1 MLKLRLPKLVALG
14 TFALGVFSSAY
25 ADITPLRTGPVSQYG
40 QLMAGTNDSGQGRIY
55 GSCAAYSTS
64 GNEVQVKGM
73 SLFWSQD
80 PAYNRYWKNDVITG
94 EVSRQGIQI
103 IRAAMAV
110 DLQRWGNGHYFMN
123 GKTEYYQDLLD
134 EAVQA
139 AIENDIYVIIDYHSH
154 IAAENVNRAK
164 EFFKIQAK
172 KWGAY
177 DNVIFEIF
185 NEPLCK
191 PGYGAWADI
200 SGNMCNEYGGM
211 ITWPEIK
218 AYAEEVIPI
227 IRRYS
232 DNLIVVGTPEWDKN
246 PGDVVGDAID
256 DPNVAY
262 TLHFYAGYTDKGA
275 TSGYNTSSADNAI
288 SNGLSVF
295 VTEWGTI
302 GYDGAGTIGDP
313 VNHSDAQNVS
323 WQTWMN
329 ANQLSSANWN
339 LGYNDTP
346 NGETA
351 AEYFTVNF
359 DVDDPATAT
368 WTYSASGQWVNS
380 NVFNGLSAMTYS
392 QCEGYAALPDIIT
405 GEDGP
410 DGEFGDVYE
419 DEVINHDYVI
429 VDFDMNNLGGG
440 NYFYVYSSLD
450 DPKGDWTWTMGNA
463 GESSFFVDGSNA
475 GGLVEVNANGG
486 SGWAGFGIYL
496 KEIKGCEV
504 LSFRYK
510 GLANDFSFNAGGS
523 ALIQE
528 SLIGTESWMTQSIS
542 LDGIDPVVLESPLE
556 LKWQVSGS
564 PSGEDFYIDD
574 VVCGNP
580 VINTP
585 VQYRTFLVDNF
596 GGHGAKEYEFVFAN
610 DDWTIGID
618 SITQPWGPD
627 IVKTTYESGKGNV
640 GIMYDVVAGN
650 NGDAGYGV
658 KITGLE
664 QCAILQYDF
673 KGLSHVVIAGPF
685 SEFVSGSD
693 TWTRLQFDLRSAG
706 ITASDDEIIWL
717 ITGEPN
723 GGEIRLDDVRC
734 ISPDDIVVP
743 VAYLIDNFDDGK
755 GTSGGAFAY
764 TYDGGG
770 TAVATIAGNAY
781 EIEDSVV
788 YYQVI
793 LPAAAY
799 EGENGMGILDVTAN
813 DGDSYAGAGLGVNL
827 PGGLSG
833 CATLSYQYKGPAHT
847 VRLMMPAV
855 TNGDNHFY
863 EVPSSEGEWATAL
876 IDAPYLEQEWSTGD
890 YLVALDLSQVN
901 QIHWELKNVD
911 NVDLLI
917 DNVQCVADENPIDTI
932 APIQG
937 ESYLVDDFS
946 GGGRAGDYLNGGY
959 DYVYVNGTWT
969 IGNLLVHP
977 GWSQDTSYKEL
988 QKTVTDPEQGTVG
1001 AVLDIVSN
1009 GEGSAGIGSHV
1020 HDLLNCATVQYKY
1033 KGMAHVLQVYNLV
1046 PDTNDPAVSVTVNFV
1061 QNENSLGFA
1070 GKWMTATYD
1079 MNQAV
1084 AQGLDLSQPVN
1095 LQWEVQGAADGE
1107 NFYVADVR
1115 CVGEDSVVTPVDYE
1129 EYLVADFENGGE
1141 KKSTGDYIYAWGKV
1155 GIGNTSCGA
1164 GCYDYVLTDAA
1175 NSGTYGAALVGI
1187 TTDTTEDYGEATI
1200 DVMVP
1205 NLEGCYTL
1213 KYSYK
1218 GAAHSL
1224 LVRMNEDDDDLW
1236 NVNDYPSKSDWKTVY
1251 VSIGGHY
1258 PLDEITDIRFIVYDQ
1273 SNYDY
1278 LYIDDVECVLQDP
1291 PVELPEPKDPTTNT
1305 ELVDDFEDGD
1315 YTPLWTETWGDWT
1328 YESVASTLDTIKLVR
1343 GNQSSYAI
1351 QHNFYLNGM
1360 DWDEDEKDSV
1370 DIGYDPNASVT
1381 MGFDNMNL
1389 THCTE
1394 VRYDYKGAAHS
1405 FRIKFSWEIN
1415 DLLNLGWNYHSFPV
1429 TNRSDSWQTVSI
1441 PMGSLRQP
1449 YCDEGWGKCVSLDT
1463 IMRRASGF
1471 DWRVEGPTGMH
1482 DSLAIDNIRCIGLAE
1497 TQYYTVTF
1505 KSGEDTLLTKTMAE
1519 NSNIRDPELNPIRNV
1534 TAQYEYWFTG
1544 DWSPEL
1550 PWWGEPVTEDIT
1562 YEAVFDSSLRYYEI
1576 TFLLDDG
1583 SDYWSSWEEYGTSIA
1598 DFAPEAPFKDP
1609 TDEYAYSFAGWDPDT
1624 TGVTVTGPATFT
1636 AVFNETKKQYCITF
1650 VDDDN
1655 TELKAETCYDYGTL
1669 VTDID
1674 VPNVPDKSAS
1684 EKFAGWN
1691 PGLATVTADVVYEAV
1706 YTDLSIITWKDYDG
1720 SVLHQD
1726 YLADGDI
1733 LDVYSDPYRPATA
1746 EWTYTFS
1753 HWTPTVV
1760 TQVSGDAIYTA
1771 VYDSTKNQY
1780 YVVFEDDEYNEL
1792 PESGMYNYGTN
1803 VSSIAPTTPTKAPT
1817 EEFTYAFTG
1826 WYPAFT
1832 DQTVVT
1838 RDLYYRATFASI
1850 PRSYTVTFTAAAGA
1864 TVPAAKTVLYGS
1876 NIDSLASGFATMPA
1890 TAAKTFEFVKW
1901 TYADG
1906 SDIGAFD
1913 VLSQDTTL
1921 VAVFNEYDRNYM
1933 ITFLDYNGDP
1943 VKAGTLYQYGADV
1956 VPPEED
1962 PTRDPAGIYT
1972 YEFSGWSPLVTQV
1985 TQEQV
1990 YTATYDS
1997 TAHYGAIAISEV
2009 NGKKTATI
2017 EGSYMGDRGEVVIS
2031 EEIAVGEVVFE
2042 REFVKDKFSTIVLP
2056 FSIALK
2062 DVQGA
2067 EFYTITGFTKVGNTW
2082 KNATAQKVQ
2091 VTDTLKANT
2100 PYLLQPSDDGRLV
2113 FDGGVTLQ
2121 TNEEHSSTFGEW
2133 EFRGTYNF
2141 VAFGDSTHLL
2151 GKAYGFSAGHTDGI
2165 QAGEFVK
2172 AGSGAWIPAMRAYLV
2187 YNDGSSPAKSSVGG
2201 TDLSELPETLDVILV
2216 DEKGSA
2222 IGGGTVNTVTG
2233 QFRMDHWYDLQGRKL
2248 KGKPTTKGTY
2258 YHNGKMVIVK

>member
-1 MLKLRLPKLVALG
+1 MVDK
-14 TFALGVFSSAY
+14 
-25 ADITPLRTGPVSQYG
+25 
-40 QLMAGTNDSGQGRIY
+40 
-55 GSCAAYSTS
+55 
-64 GNEVQVKGM
+64 
-73 SLFWSQD
+73 
-80 PAYNRYWKNDVITG
+80 
-94 EVSRQGIQI
+94 QGIQL

-110 DLQRWGNGHYFMN
+110 DNQGWGDGHYFVN
-123 GKTEYYQDLLD
+123 GKTEYYQALLD

-154 IAAENVNRAK
+154 TANNNWNRAK

-172 KWGAY
+172 KWGKY
-177 DNVIFEIF
+177 DNVIFEIY
-185 NEPLCK
+185 NEPICVHGEGDK
-191 PGYGAWADI
+191 
-200 SGNMCNEYGGM
+200 SGKKGDCAEYDGWIDMAG
-211 ITWPEIK
+211 IK
-218 AYAEEVIPI
+218 AYADDIIPI

-232 DNLIVVGTPEWDKN
+232 DNLIVVGTPRWSGAGSIGEVIQHPAKDTLN
-246 PGDVVGDAID
+246 
-256 DPNVAY
+256 NVAY
-262 TLHFYAGYTDKGA
+262 TLHYYGGYTSLVYDKDSVVTGGGETHGFDPNGANAVMQAGY
-275 TSGYNTSSADNAI
+275 SI
-288 SNGLSVF
+288 F
-295 VTEWGTI
+295 VTEWGAI
-302 GYDGAGTIGDP
+302 GYDGGGTITDPLGGTGD
-313 VNHSDAQNVS
+313 QNNLN
-323 WQTWMN
+323 WLNWMDTKK
-329 ANQLSSANWN
+329 LSSANWN
-339 LGYNDTP
+339 
-346 NGETA
+346 NGHNGSEGGQTA
-351 AEYFTVNF
+351 AEYFMVDF
-359 DVDDPATAT
+359 GVDDPATAT
-368 WTYSASGQWVNS
+368 WTYSASGNWVNQH
-380 NVFNGLSAMTYS
+380 VFAGLSSQTYS
-392 QCEGYAALPDIIT
+392 QCGSYVALPALLDDT
-405 GEDGP
+405 GY

-429 VDFDMNNLGGG
+429 DDFDG
-440 NYFYVYSSLD
+440 NTMVGEYNYVFVNPIDSS
-450 DPKGDWTWTMGNA
+450 GYTWTIGNN
-463 GESSFFVDGSNA
+463 GEKTFYVDGSNV
-475 GGLVEVNANGG
+475 GGVIDVVTEGG
-486 SGWAGFGIYL
+486 GWAGFGVHVDNL
-496 KEIKGCEV
+496 KGCE
-504 LSFRYK
+504 LFSYK
-510 GLANDFSFNAGGS
+510 YRGLAHNFTLGDKISQAVAGNDKWATISFD
-523 ALIQE
+523 L
-528 SLIGTESWMTQSIS
+528 T
-542 LDGIDPVVLESPLE
+542 GIDPDDLDAPFTIQ
-556 LKWQVSGS
+556 WQVADQSNGDS
-564 PSGEDFYIDD
+564 LLIDD
-574 VVCGNP
+574 VVCGDPYTP
-580 VINTP
+580 VDTSGSTP
-585 VQYRTFLVDNF
+585 VQYRTFLVDDF
-596 GGHGAKEYEFVFAN
+596 GGHGAKEYEFAFAE
-610 DDWTIGID
+610 DDWTIGND
-618 SITQPWGPD
+618 SISQPWGMD
-627 IVKTTYESGKGNV
+627 IVKTMYESGKGNV
-640 GIMYDVVAGN
+640 GVLYDVVAGN
-650 NGDAGYGV
+650 KGVAGYGV

-673 KGLSHVVIAGPF
+673 KGQAHQVIAGPF
-685 SEFVSGSD
+685 ASELVSASD
-693 TWTRLQFDLRSAG
+693 AWTRRQFDLRSAG
-706 ITASDDEIIWL
+706 IKASNDEIIW
-717 ITGEPN
+717 IIAGEPD

-734 ISPDDIVVP
+734 INPDDIVVP
-743 VAYLIDNFDDGK
+743 VAYLIDDFDDGK

-770 TAVATIAGNAY
+770 TAVATIAGNSY
-781 EIEDSVV
+781 EIRDSVV
-788 YYQVI
+788 YYEVV

-799 EGENGMGILDVTAN
+799 EGDNGMGILNVTAN
-813 DGDSYAGAGLGVNL
+813 DGDSYSGVGLGVNL
-827 PGGLSG
+827 PSGLSG
-833 CATLSYQYKGPAHT
+833 CATLSYQYKGSAHT
-847 VRLMMPAV
+847 VKLMMPSV
-855 TNGDNHFY
+855 TSGDNHFY
-863 EVPSSEGEWATAL
+863 EVPSSEGVWATAL
-876 IDAPYLEQEWSTGD
+876 IDAPYLEQDWTPAESA
-890 YLVALDLSQVN
+890 VALDLSQVN

-969 IGNLLVHP
+969 IGNPLVHP

-988 QKTVTDPEQGTVG
+988 QKTVNDPEQGTVG

-1009 GEGSAGIGSHV
+1009 GKGSAGIGSHV

-1033 KGMAHVLQVYNLV
+1033 KGMAHVLQVYNFV

-1115 CVGEDSVVTPVDYE
+1115 CVGEDSVVTPVGYE

-1164 GCYDYVLTDAA
+1164 DCYNYVLTDAA

-1187 TTDTTEDYGEATI
+1187 TTDTTQDYGEATL

-1224 LVRMNEDDDDLW
+1224 WVRMNEDDDDLW

-1360 DWDEDEKDSV
+1360 DWDEDVKDSV

-1381 MGFDNMNL
+1381 MSFDNINL

-1405 FRIKFSWEIN
+1405 FRIKFSLEIN
-1415 DLLNLGWNYHSFPV
+1415 NMLDLDWNYHSFSV
-1429 TNRSDSWQTVSI
+1429 ENRSDSWQTVSI

-1505 KSGEDTLLTKTMAE
+1505 KNGEDTLLIDTLAE
-1519 NSNIRDPELNPIRNV
+1519 NSNINVPDLNPTRAS
-1534 TAQYEYWFTG
+1534 TAQYDYWFTG

-1550 PWWGEPVTEDIT
+1550 SWWGEPLTDNMT

-1583 SDYWSSWEEYGTSIA
+1583 SYYYASWEEYGTSIA

-1609 TDEYAYSFAGWDPDT
+1609 TDEYAYSFAGWNLDT
-1624 TGVTVTGPATFT
+1624 TGVTVTGSATFT
-1636 AVFNETKKQYCITF
+1636 AVFNGTKKQYCITF
-1650 VDDDN
+1650 VNDDVDH
-1655 TELKAETCYDYGTL
+1655 TVLKAESCYDYGTL

-1674 VPNVPDKSAS
+1674 VPNVPNKSAS

-1706 YTDLSIITWKDYDG
+1706 YTDLNIITWMDYDG

-1726 YLADGDI
+1726 YLANGGM
-1733 LDVYSDPYRPATA
+1733 LDVYPDPDRPSTA
-1746 EWTYTFS
+1746 EWSYSFTG
-1753 HWTPTVV
+1753 WTPAVV
-1760 TQVSGDAIYTA
+1760 TQVSGNADYTA
-1771 VYDSTKNQY
+1771 VYDSAKVQY
-1780 YVVFEDDEYNEL
+1780 YVRFSDDEDNEL

-1803 VSSIAPTTPTKAPT
+1803 VSGIAPTTPTKAPT
-1817 EEFTYAFTG
+1817 EEFTYTFTG
-1826 WYPAFT
+1826 WSPAFT

-1838 RDLYYRATFASI
+1838 RNLYYTPIFEAT

-1864 TVPAAKTVLYGS
+1864 NVPAAKTVLYGS
-1876 NIDSLASGFATMPA
+1876 NIDSLASGFATMPS

-1906 SDIGAFD
+1906 SDIGEFD
-1913 VLSQDTTL
+1913 VLTQDTTL
-1921 VAVFNEYDRNYM
+1921 VAVFAEFVRRYAVTFIDYDN
-1933 ITFLDYNGDP
+1933 TVL
-1943 VKAGTLYQYGADV
+1943 KAATLYEYGADV
-1956 VPPEED
+1956 VTPEDD
-1962 PTRDPAGIYT
+1962 PTRAPAGIYT

-2017 EGSYMGDRGEVVIS
+2017 DGSYTDGDVVNIPAS
-2031 EEIAVGEVVFE
+2031 IDVDTVVFN
-2042 REFVKDKFSTIVLP
+2042 RTFSASGYSTITLP
-2056 FSIALK
+2056 FSINRSAIEGVSKVLTFTGIGYDENGK
-2062 DVQGA
+2062 KQVEMEEVNGELSAYKPYMVELSSEGSLVFHGNSMVIQPTEGANTVVQG
-2067 EFYTITGFTKVGNTW
+2067 
-2082 KNATAQKVQ
+2082 
-2091 VTDTLKANT
+2091 
-2100 PYLLQPSDDGRLV
+2100 DDG
-2113 FDGGVTLQ
+2113 
-2121 TNEEHSSTFGEW
+2121 W
-2133 EFRGTYNF
+2133 EFRGTLSKI
-2141 VAFGDSTHLL
+2141 VWDEKHPDL
-2151 GKAYGFSAGHTDGI
+2151 GRVYGFSAKEANNVRIG
-2165 QAGEFVK
+2165 QFVK
-2172 AGSGAWIPAMRAYLV
+2172 AGKGAWINPFRAYMI
-2187 YNDGSSPAKSSVGG
+2187 YNEGNSAGKSAGHAYVSA
-2201 TDLSELPETLDVILV
+2201 EPLPDYMDVV
-2216 DEKGSA
+2216 VVSRSA
-2222 IGGGTVNTVTG
+2222 TGEESKTVIGGINTRTG
-2233 QFRMDHWYDLQGRKL
+2233 EFKMMQDYDLKGRKL
-2248 KGKPTTKGTY
+2248 NGKPTARGVY
-2258 YHNGKMVIVK
+2258 YGKKKIIK

>member
-14 TFALGVFSSAY
+14 AFALGVFSTAY

-40 QLMAGTNDSGQGRIY
+40 QLMAGKNAQNEGRIY

-73 SLFWSQD
+73 SLFWSNEQ
-80 PAYNRYWKNDVITG
+80 PQNRYWRNDVITG
-94 EVSRQGIQI
+94 EVDKQGIQI

-110 DLQRWGNGHYFMN
+110 DLQKFGTGHYFMN
-123 GKTEYYQDLLD
+123 GMTEYYQDLLD

-185 NEPLCK
+185 NEPLCN
-191 PGYGAWADI
+191 PGHGAWADI

-211 ITWPEIK
+211 ITWSEIK
-218 AYAEEVIPI
+218 AYAEEVIPV

-232 DNLIVVGTPEWDKN
+232 DNLIVVGTPQWSAR

-262 TLHFYAGYTDKGA
+262 TLHFYAGYTDDGN
-275 TSGYNTSSADNAI
+275 TSGYNTSNADYAM
-288 SNGLSVF
+288 SKGLSVF

-392 QCEGYAALPDIIT
+392 QCTSYVDLPDIIT
-405 GEDGP
+405 GGDGS

-419 DEVINHDYVI
+419 GYMVN
-429 VDFDMNNLGGG
+429 DFDGRKKYNTDYEYTFANPTDGE
-440 NYFYVYSSLD
+440 Y
-450 DPKGDWTWTMGNA
+450 TWTIGNN
-463 GESSFFVDGSNA
+463 GESIFYVDGSNV
-475 GGLVEVNANGG
+475 GGVIDVVTEG
-486 SGWAGFGIYL
+486 SGWAGYGVHVSDL
-496 KEIKGCEV
+496 KGCDV
-504 LSFRYK
+504 LSYRYR
-510 GLANDFSFNAGGS
+510 GLAHTLSFTQGSFSENV
-523 ALIQE
+523 E
-528 SLIGTESWMTQSIS
+528 SSDEWAKMTFD
-542 LDGIDPVVLESPLE
+542 LTGIDPSVLESE
-556 LKWQVSGS
+556 LGIQWQVTG
-564 PSGEDFYIDD
+564 PSNGDSLLIDD
-574 VVCGNP
+574 VQCGEPFMP
-580 VINTP
+580 VDTSGSTP
-585 VQYRTFLVDNF
+585 VQYRTFLVDDF

-788 YYQVI
+788 YYQVV

-799 EGENGMGILDVTAN
+799 EGENGMGILGVTAN
-813 DGDSYAGAGLGVNL
+813 DGDSSYAGAGLGVNL

-959 DYVYVNGTWT
+959 DYVYVNDSWT
-969 IGNLLVHP
+969 IGNPLVHP

-988 QKTVTDPEQGTVG
+988 QKTVNDPEQGTVG

-1164 GCYDYVLTDAA
+1164 DCYNYVLTDAA

-1187 TTDTTEDYGEATI
+1187 TSDTTQVYGEATL

-1278 LYIDDVECVLQDP
+1278 LYIDEVECVLQDP

-1576 TFLLDDG
+1576 TFLWDDG

-1598 DFAPEAPFKDP
+1598 DFAPEAPFKDS
-1609 TDEYAYSFAGWDPDT
+1609 TDEYTYSFAGWNPDT
-1624 TGVTVTGPATFT
+1624 TGVTVTGPATFS
-1636 AVFNETKKQYCITF
+1636 AVFIGNKKQYCITF
-1650 VDDDN
+1650 VDDDIDE

-1674 VPNVPDKSAS
+1674 VPTVQDKSAS
-1684 EKFAGWN
+1684 EKFAGWT
-1691 PGLATVTADVVYEAV
+1691 PGLATVTGNQTYKAV
-1706 YTDLSIITWKDYDG
+1706 YTDLNIITWKDYDG
-1720 SVLHQD
+1720 SVLYQD
-1726 YLADGDI
+1726 YRDNGDM
-1733 LDVYSDPYRPATA
+1733 LDVYPDPYRPATA

-1792 PESGMYNYGTN
+1792 PESGNYNYGTN
-1803 VSSIAPTTPTKAPT
+1803 VSSIAPTPTKVSTA
-1817 EEFTYAFTG
+1817 EFTYTFTG
-1826 WYPAFT
+1826 WNPAFT

-1850 PRSYTVTFTAAAGA
+1850 PRSYTVTFTAGAGA
-1864 TVPAAKTVLYGS
+1864 TVPAAKTAVYGS

-1890 TAAKTFEFVKW
+1890 TAAKTFDFVKW

-1906 SDIGAFD
+1906 TDIGEFD
-1913 VLSQDTTL
+1913 ELTQDTSL
-1921 VAVFNEYDRNYM
+1921 VAVFNEFDRSYM
-1933 ITFLDYNGDP
+1933 ITFLNYNGDP
-1943 VKAGTLYQYGADV
+1943 VKAGTLYTYGADV
-1956 VPPEED
+1956 VTPDD
-1962 PTRDPAGIYT
+1962 PTRDPAGVYT

-1997 TAHYGAIAISEV
+1997 TAHYGAIAVSVID
-2009 NGKKTATI
+2009 GKKTATI
-2017 EGSYMGDRGEVVIS
+2017 EGTYKGADKVEITEELAVDTVVLDRTLSNGV
-2031 EEIAVGEVVFE
+2031 
-2042 REFVKDKFSTIVLP
+2042 FSTIVLP
-2056 FSIALK
+2056 FEINVD
-2062 DVQGA
+2062 DVDGA
-2067 EFYTITGFTKVGNTW
+2067 DFYTITEFTKNGNTW
-2082 KNATAQKVQ
+2082 KNATAQKVPVNGQ
-2091 VTDTLKANT
+2091 LEANK
-2100 PYLLQPSDDGRLV
+2100 PYLMQPKSDKLV
-2113 FDGGVTLQ
+2113 FHGEVTLR
-2121 TNEEHSSTFGEW
+2121 TSDAPNSTFSEGAW
-2133 EFRGTYNF
+2133 EFRGAYNYI
-2141 VAFGDSTHLL
+2141 VFGDSTHLL

-2187 YNDGSSPAKSSVGG
+2187 YNDGGSAGKSATAGSLA
-2201 TDLSELPETLDVILV
+2201 DLPETLDVILV

-2233 QFRMDHWYDLQGRKL
+2233 QFHMDHWYDLQGRKL

-2258 YHNGKMVIVK
+2258 YHKGKMVIVK